1 MTALNHHDRDH
12 NDVCRVSDNLSA
24 TTFLYLYFTCL
35 SRHFRTPYSR
45 LVPRERS
52 LQGVVVTQ
60 VHPSVHL
67 AQGDPC
73 SFTECGCSTWIAL
86 GTTEE
91 VCTKA
96 QATEGTTRRVSGSIS
111 TFRSEYLRLT
121 RESADSGPLGTTTWH
136 NLRNNAPDVSV
147 RARYCFDHP

>member
-1 MTALNHHDRDH
+1 MRG
-12 NDVCRVSDNLSA
+12 
-24 TTFLYLYFTCL
+24 
-35 SRHFRTPYSR
+35 HFK
-45 LVPRERS
+45 VWF
-52 LQGVVVTQ
+52 VTQ

-96 QATEGTTRRVSGSIS
+96 QATEAEGTNRRISGSIS

-121 RESADSGPLGTTTWH
+121 RESADSGPLGTTTSEQCPRCKRSCSLLLRPSLTEILCSVAMQPTSPQMESPFSWH
-136 NLRNNAPDVSV
+136 QTTP
-147 RARYCFDHP
+147 